1 MLYMTVYTFG
11 LENRDEVTRRRAT
24 KGPMVP
30 SGIKMLGEW
39 TSIEGGR
46 VFRLVE
52 AEDPGAL
59 FAATYA
65 WNDLGNVEHVPVM
78 ETEEA
83 LRFIQGRQPS
93 GV

>member
-11 LENRDEVTRRRAT
+11 LEKRDEVTRRRVE

-30 SGIKMLGEW
+30 SGIKILGEW

-46 VFRLVE
+46 VFRLME
-52 AEDPGAL
+52 ADDQGAL
-59 FAATYA
+59 LAATYA
-65 WNDLGNVEHVPVM
+65 WNDLGKVEHVPVM

-83 LRFIQGRQPS
+83 IRLIQNR
-93 GV
+93 

>member
-11 LENRDEVTRRRAT
+11 LEKRDEVTRRRVA

-30 SGIKMLGEW
+30 SGIKVLGEW

-46 VFRLVE
+46 VFRLME
-52 AEDPGAL
+52 ADDQGAL
-59 FAATYA
+59 LAATYA

-83 LRFIQGRQPS
+83 IRLIQNR
-93 GV
+93 

>member
-11 LENRDEVTRRRAT
+11 LEKRDEVTRRRAEN
-24 KGPMVP
+24 GPMVP
-30 SGIKMLGEW
+30 RGMKVLGEW

-52 AEDPGAL
+52 AGDPGAL

-65 WNDLGNVEHVPVM
+65 WSDLGKVEHVPVM

-83 LRFIQGRQPS
+83 LRLITGR
-93 GV
+93 